1 MAQTVFRFYPEFVY
15 TRIFLAD
22 EGGESSQSADEVT
35 LSNVMAAAVQKIRA
49 VLNNGLREL
58 NRGMA
63 GKSAFSL
70 NQSLMKEISDSAAC
84 YELAV
89 LDVIDAMPESP
100 GLAAEYSAMKDEQI
114 RPRLRE
120 GMRKNRAL
128 HDSPKERRL
137 ARLRHLD
144 SLLKIRRGPAVMALI
159 DDLSARR
166 ADLLAAVPA
175 AGSSGGISDA
185 ERRAASG
192 MLMEPLRQLTIEIK
206 MKVSEVHAFRGRIRQ
221 Q

>member
-35 LSNVMAAAVQKIRA
+35 LSNVM
-49 VLNNGLREL
+49 
-58 NRGMA
+58 
-63 GKSAFSL
+63 
-70 NQSLMKEISDSAAC
+70 
-84 YELAV
+84 
-89 LDVIDAMPESP
+89 
-100 GLAAEYSAMKDEQI
+100 
-114 RPRLRE
+114 
-120 GMRKNRAL
+120 
-128 HDSPKERRL
+128 
-137 ARLRHLD
+137 
-144 SLLKIRRGPAVMALI
+144 
-159 DDLSARR
+159 
-166 ADLLAAVPA
+166 AAVPA